1 MANAVQEQE
10 GNKLVGKAEECDCGS
25 AKASEKDACRQIVR
39 KPDALDFRTF
49 PWEVQFF
56 PC

>member
-49 PWEVQFF
+49 P
-56 PC
+56 